1 MWKNEKELS
10 FINLVIE
17 YFAELTSRNGFFF
30 SVFNSVTQI
39 LFAKIPKGILY
50 SKDEYFAH

>member
-50 SKDEYFAH
+50 FKDEYFAH

>member
-17 YFAELTSRNGFFF
+17 YFAELTSRNVFF
-30 SVFNSVTQI
+30 SVFNSVTKI
-39 LFAKIPKGILY
+39 LFAKIPEVILY
-50 SKDEYFAH
+50 FKNEYFAY